1 MTKILVMISKKPL
14 NTIEMKNE
22 NFWLFWLLKPLA
34 IFAIKSSIVDFR
46 LGSKNASE
54 NGQKYYK

>member
-14 NTIEMKNE
+14 NTIEMENE
-22 NFWLFWLLKPLA
+22 IFWLFWLLKPLA
-34 IFAIKSSIVDFR
+34 IFAIKCSIVDFR
-46 LGSKNASE
+46 LGSKYASE